1 MPTTRA
7 ALLLLFVALPLAL
20 ATWLSIFIW
29 VAITIGIL
37 AVGLIVVDRR
47 WADSAETL
55 PLTRIHDDRL
65 SLGADNPITV
75 TMRNRQQRPIRFTLR
90 DEPPDAWVEQ
100 PIVLSGTVAARQ
112 MWEESYSV
120 HPLRRGNYQFGNL
133 TLRWLGPLGLWQR
146 QQTIPKTTSVK
157 VYPNL
162 LDVRKYD
169 LFLRRN
175 RLQEIGLR
183 NSRQFGE
190 GTEYERL
197 RDYLPDDDFRRINW
211 KATARRH
218 KPITVEYQIERSQNV
233 LVAIDVG
240 RMMQSPVGNIAKLD
254 YVINASLLLSYVATG
269 MGDKMGLLTFADQV
283 QQFVA
288 PKQGRGQFYTMLELL
303 YAVEAQPIEP
313 DFNKALSYL
322 RLKQRKRSLVVIFT
336 DLSGGNSV
344 DSLVTNVTQL
354 AKRSLPLVVTISD
367 PDIVAASQEHPADS
381 QGVYQRAAAAQLLDE
396 RRIALDSLARRGVHT
411 LDVPANQLSLAVIQR
426 YLEIKRKSLI

>member
-1 MPTTRA
+1 MPTTRT
-7 ALLLLFVALPLAL
+7 ALLLLPTALLIAL
-20 ATWLSIFIW
+20 AAWLPALVWAAAAYLLI
-29 VAITIGIL
+29 
-37 AVGLIVVDRR
+37 AVVLVWFDRR
-47 WADSAETL
+47 WAGSAETFT
-55 PLTRIHDDRL
+55 LTRTHDNRL
-65 SLGADNPITV
+65 SLGADNTIALTLE
-75 TMRNRQQRPIRFTLR
+75 NRQQRPIPFQLR
-90 DEPPDAWVEQ
+90 DEPPDAWVNAAT
-100 PIVLSGTVAARQ
+100 VLDGTVSPRQ
-112 MWEESYSV
+112 SWDDSYTV
-120 HPLRRGNYQFGNL
+120 HPLRRGNYSFGNL
-133 TLRWLGPLGLWQR
+133 TLRWLGPLRLWQR
-146 QQTIPKTTSVK
+146 QHSYDKTAPVR

-197 RDYLPDDDFRRINW
+197 RDYTPDDDFRRINW

-218 KPITVEYQIERSQNV
+218 KPITVEFQIERSQNV
-233 LVAIDVG
+233 LVAIDTG

-269 MGDKMGLLTFADQV
+269 MGDKMGLLTFADDV

-288 PKQGRGQFYTMLELL
+288 PKQGRGQFYTLLEML
-303 YAVEAQPIEP
+303 YAVDAQPVEP
-313 DFNKALSYL
+313 NFNKSLSYL
-322 RLKQRKRSLVVIFT
+322 RLKQRKRSLIVIFT
-336 DLSGGNSV
+336 DLSSGVNI
-344 DSLVTNVTQL
+344 DSLVANVSQL

-367 PDIVAASQEHPADS
+367 PDIVATSQHQPTDTL
-381 QGVYQRAAAAQLLDE
+381 GVYQRAAATQLLED
-396 RRIALDSLARRGVHT
+396 RRLALDSLARRGVHT